1 MADNYQKFSTFIE
14 GVCNKFGCKE
24 AVRPLQEGFSALC
37 EANGITAGR
46 YAFGMVDEEAKNL
59 LGNQDIEGFKD
70 YVRANS
76 SSVFRDAAMAKFAT
90 AEKLAKDKG
99 PVDDMVVT
107 RVLVDDPKEKLVL
120 LRKEPEQ
127 PGTID
132 NGYFY
137 YAAMV

>member
-1 MADNYQKFSTFIE
+1 
-14 GVCNKFGCKE
+14 
-24 AVRPLQEGFSALC
+24 
-37 EANGITAGR
+37 
-46 YAFGMVDEEAKNL
+46 
-59 LGNQDIEGFKD
+59 
-70 YVRANS
+70 
-76 SSVFRDAAMAKFAT
+76 MAKFAT
-90 AEKLAKDKG
+90 AEELAKDKG
-99 PVDDMVVT
+99 QVDDMVVT

>member
-14 GVCNKFGCKE
+14 GVCTKFGCT
-24 AVRPLQEGFSALC
+24 AAAHPLQEGFMALC

-76 SSVFRDAAMAKFAT
+76 SSV
-90 AEKLAKDKG
+90 LAIPPWPSSPRPKNWPRTRARSMTWSL
-99 PVDDMVVT
+99 PVSS
-107 RVLVDDPKEKLVL
+107 
-120 LRKEPEQ
+120 
-127 PGTID
+127 
-132 NGYFY
+132 
-137 YAAMV
+137 